1 VLSNLGRVL
10 LKLDRTEEA
19 QIVFMNAYQINPNNS
34 VAAFYAIELNPQT
47 ATGRYLSFSE
57 LARFR

>member
-1 VLSNLGRVL
+1 M
-10 LKLDRTEEA
+10 KLDRNEEA
-19 QIVFMNAYQINPNNS
+19 QTVFMDAYRINPNNS

-57 LARFR
+57 IARFR